1 MAEFRRAVI
10 TQKGIALLAK
20 AQADEIPI
28 TVTRTVSGSGQY
40 TDSESLIE
48 RTALKVP
55 QQSFAPT
62 SIVRRN
68 ETTVLV
74 RFSITNAPP
83 GETLSHGYY
92 VREVGIYADDPDEGE
107 ILYSIAIAGEGT
119 CDYLPAYGGT
129 LPTTIGVSFVIEVAN
144 ADEVII
150 NTDISAYALAEDV
163 RDWIAE
169 HAALSSHITETER
182 ETWNAKQNADG
193 WQEYTLLASG
203 WANGQYSLETDYPSA
218 DYDIVNVQ
226 PTANTTDAMR
236 KAWSKADCG
245 GHSATN
251 VITAHGT
258 APVID
263 IILGLCVREKG

>member
-10 TQKGIALLAK
+10 TQKGLALLAK
-20 AQADEIPI
+20 AQADEVPI
-28 TVTRTVSGSGQY
+28 SITRAVSGDGEY

-48 RTALKVP
+48 REALKDP
-55 QQSFAPT
+55 KQAFAPT
-62 SIVRRN
+62 SIIRRN
-68 ETTVLV
+68 DTTVLV
-74 RFSITNAPP
+74 RFAITNAPP
-83 GETLSHGYY
+83 GDPLLHGYY

-150 NTDISAYALAEDV
+150 QTDISAYALAEDV
-163 RDWIAE
+163 QDWIAE
-169 HAALSSHITETER
+169 HAALPTHITAEER
-182 ETWNAKQNADG
+182 ATWNAKENATD
-193 WQEYTLLASG
+193 WEEYTLLSSG
-203 WANGQYSLETDYPSA
+203 WSNGQYSLEADFPSA

-226 PTANTTDAMR
+226 PTANTTEAMR

-245 GHSATN
+245 GYSDTN
-251 VITAHGT
+251 IITAHGT
-258 APVID
+258 VPAID
-263 IILGLCVREKG
+263 IVLGLCVRERG

>member
-10 TQKGIALLAK
+10 TEKGLALLAK

-28 TVTRTVSGSGQY
+28 VITKCVSGSGEY
-40 TDSESLIE
+40 TDTESLIE
-48 RTALKVP
+48 RTALKEQRQAFV
-55 QQSFAPT
+55 PT

-74 RFSITNAPP
+74 RFTITNAPP
-83 GETLSHGYY
+83 DDPLTHGYY
-92 VREVGIYADDPDEGE
+92 VREVGVYADDPDEGE

-144 ADEVII
+144 ADSVII
-150 NTDISAYALAEDV
+150 ETDISAYALAEDV

-169 HAALSSHITETER
+169 HAALSTHITEAERTE
-182 ETWNAKQNADG
+182 WNGKENATE
-193 WQEYTLLASG
+193 WEEYTLLASG
-203 WANGQYSLETDYPSA
+203 WSGSTYSLEAAYPSA
-218 DYDIVNVQ
+218 EVDIVNVQ
-226 PTANTTDAMR
+226 PTEHTTGAMR

-245 GHSATN
+245 GHSPTN

-258 APVID
+258 VPTVD
-263 IILGLCVREKG
+263 IVLGLCVRRR

>member
-10 TQKGIALLAK
+10 TEKGLALLAK
-20 AQADEIPI
+20 AQADEVPI
-28 TVTRTVSGSGQY
+28 SITKAVSGSGEY

-48 RTALKVP
+48 RTGLKEP
-55 QQSFAPT
+55 QQEFAPT

-68 ETTVLV
+68 DTTVLV

-83 GETLSHGYY
+83 GESLEHGYY

-144 ADEVII
+144 ADTVII
-150 NTDISAYALAEDV
+150 QTDISAYALAEDV
-163 RDWIAE
+163 RDWIAD
-169 HAALSSHITETER
+169 HAALSTHITEAER
-182 ETWNAKQNADG
+182 TTWNAKQNADG
-193 WQEYTLLASG
+193 WAEYTLLSSG
-203 WANGQYSLETDYPSA
+203 WSNGQYSLEADYPST

-226 PTANTTDAMR
+226 PTANTTEAMR

-245 GHSATN
+245 GHSPTN
-251 VITAHGT
+251 IITAHGAVPT
-258 APVID
+258 ID
-263 IILGLCVREKG
+263 IILGLCVRQK

>member
-10 TQKGIALLAK
+10 TQKGLALLAK
-20 AQADEIPI
+20 AQADEVPI
-28 TVTRTVSGSGQY
+28 TITKAVSGSGEY

-48 RTALKVP
+48 RTGLKEP
-55 QQSFAPT
+55 QQAFAPT

-68 ETTVLV
+68 DTTVLV

-83 GETLSHGYY
+83 GDPLAHGYY
-92 VREVGIYADDPDEGE
+92 VREVGIYAADPDEGE
-107 ILYSIAIAGEGT
+107 VLYSIAIAGEGT

-144 ADEVII
+144 ADQVVI

-169 HAALSSHITETER
+169 HAALSTHITETER
-182 ETWNAKQNADG
+182 ATWNAKQNADG
-193 WQEYTLLASG
+193 WVEYTLRSSG
-203 WANGQYSLETDYPSA
+203 WSNGQYDLTSDFPDDEV
-218 DYDIVNVQ
+218 DIINVQ
-226 PTANTTDAMR
+226 PTANTTEAMR

-245 GHSATN
+245 GHSPTN
-251 VITAHGT
+251 IITAHGAVPT
-258 APVID
+258 ID
-263 IILGLCVREKG
+263 IVLGLCIRQK

>member
-10 TQKGIALLAK
+10 TEKGLALLAK
-20 AQADEIPI
+20 AQADEVPI
-28 TVTRTVSGSGQY
+28 AITKTVSGSGEY

-48 RTALKVP
+48 RTELKVP

-74 RFSITNAPP
+74 RFSITNSPP
-83 GETLSHGYY
+83 GEPLTHGYY

-144 ADEVII
+144 ADTVII

-169 HAALSSHITETER
+169 HAAESIHITETER

-193 WQEYTLLASG
+193 WVEYTLLSSG
-203 WANGQYSLETDYPSA
+203 WSSGSYDLSA
-218 DYDIVNVQ
+218 DFPNNEVDIVNVQ
-226 PTANTTDAMR
+226 PTANTTEAMR

-245 GHSATN
+245 GHSDSN
-251 VITAHGT
+251 IITAHGAVPT
-258 APVID
+258 ID
-263 IILGLCVREKG
+263 IVLGLCVRRR